1 MFERLE
7 PDDGKLSSP
16 VLRGRR
22 FWQQNLCYP
31 TIIFAILLFI
41 FNGLCVSCPQEN
53 TCPVQ
58 LQENF
63 VRDSLKAI
71 EKTKQ
76 DKEFQS
82 FLKNS
87 FQQREVVLEDRGFQE
102 SVADLQVQDPL
113 QASHLKHTS
122 NDKVQ
127 SGSLY
132 IFVSF
137 SLGEKALLNLAHDAK
152 QFGAILVLR
161 GFKDGSY
168 LKTAQAL
175 QKVIQ
180 EAGQGFM
187 IDPELFSLFTV
198 TVVPTYVLSKPFPF
212 KAPDRIQTPLHD
224 LLQGHVSVSYAL
236 GVFAKEGSLKA
247 EANSLLANASLE
259 KGRSK

>member
-1 MFERLE
+1 MLRL
-7 PDDGKLSSP
+7 
-16 VLRGRR
+16 
-22 FWQQNLCYP
+22 
-31 TIIFAILLFI
+31 IIFSILLFI
-41 FNGLCVSCPQEN
+41 FNGLCVSCPQKN

-71 EKTKQ
+71 EKIRQ
-76 DKEFQS
+76 NKEFQS
-82 FLKNS
+82 FLTNS
-87 FQQREVVLEDRGFQE
+87 FQQREAVLEDRGFQE

-113 QASHLKHTS
+113 QVSHFKHNS

-127 SGSLY
+127 SGNLY

-137 SLGEKALLNLAHDAK
+137 SLGEKALLNLANEAK
-152 QFGAILVLR
+152 IYGATLVLR

-175 QKVIQ
+175 QHIIQ
-180 EAGQGFM
+180 ETGQGFM

-198 TVVPTYVLSKPFPF
+198 TVVPTYVLSKLFSF
-212 KAPDRIQTPLHD
+212 KAPDRTQTPLHD
-224 LLQGHVSVSYAL
+224 RLQGHVSVSYAL
-236 GVFAKEGSLKA
+236 SVFAKEGSLKEDA
-247 EANSLLANASLE
+247 SSLLENASLE